1 MSYTTEYLARMTDEE
16 RKQMLGTWRKDA
28 LRKQGRTPVADFIT
42 QIGLAVIVIYIVLH
56 LH

>member
-1 MSYTTEYLARMTDEE
+1 MTDEE

-28 LRKQGRTPVADFIT
+28 LRKQGRSPVADFIT